1 MLDDADKALLGQR
14 PFMVTIYKGRKA
26 SQAEASRFTR
36 IKRLSLQGYLSGR
49 VQSSDALAQV
59 MHVQLTD
66 KGRVAIGRA
75 PLGAVS

>member
-1 MLDDADKALLGQR
+1 MLDDADKALLGQC
-14 PFMVTIYKGRKA
+14 PFMVTIVKTRRIGNPKLA
-26 SQAEASRFTR
+26 QLAR

-49 VQSSDALAQV
+49 VQSSDPLAQV